1 MKTFVRERY
10 DRPDRQDD
18 RWIRQS
24 IFRLFISVEERTN
37 VVILNYL
44 WILVTVQN
52 VLSFLAFYKRKERIF
67 VTFEFFMFDKRN
79 TQYETPLSTFVIIQW
94 RIQGGGSG
102 GSGSPPHPLSDLTL
116 VWDWNSYID
125 RIVYHFLTGWLYFVL
140 VTLLWSVSPCSQSS
154 ITRAN
159 GNRRSQIEKHVV
171 VSAFSA
177 GRQLC
182 ILYEHGKGTRN
193 YNVQPRL
200 VGRGV
205 GEK

>member
-44 WILVTVQN
+44 LILVTVQN

-94 RIQGGGSG
+94 RIPGGRSG
-102 GSGSPPHPLSDLTL
+102 GPDPHPTPYQTWRLFETEILTSTG
-116 VWDWNSYID
+116 SYIT
-125 RIVYHFLTGWLYFVL
+125 F
-140 VTLLWSVSPCSQSS
+140 
-154 ITRAN
+154 
-159 GNRRSQIEKHVV
+159 
-171 VSAFSA
+171 
-177 GRQLC
+177 
-182 ILYEHGKGTRN
+182 
-193 YNVQPRL
+193 
-200 VGRGV
+200 
-205 GEK
+205 

>member
-1 MKTFVRERY
+1 MKTFFRERY

-44 WILVTVQN
+44 LILVTVQN

-94 RIQGGGSG
+94 RIQGGEVRGVRIPT
-102 GSGSPPHPLSDLTL
+102 PPPIRPDACLRLKFLHRQ
-116 VWDWNSYID
+116 D
-125 RIVYHFLTGWLYFVL
+125 RISLSNWLIVFRFGY
-140 VTLLWSVSPCSQSS
+140 PPMIC
-154 ITRAN
+154 
-159 GNRRSQIEKHVV
+159 
-171 VSAFSA
+171 
-177 GRQLC
+177 
-182 ILYEHGKGTRN
+182 
-193 YNVQPRL
+193 
-200 VGRGV
+200 
-205 GEK
+205 